1 MIPGMSGRL
10 GKGTASTCGCEL
22 GCDALTMI
30 PPDDAE
36 SPNALDDDDD
46 DDPVDPVD
54 PSPSTLDTNAFLV
67 RLVLVPNASASPLP
81 APSASNSALG
91 ADVVRALAPRTA
103 RATCAPLHRAACRSS
118 LRAIARVAYMFTTNA
133 TNAMTNAM
141 RCDALGRDVS
151 RAARDSRSARR
162 DRGPIDSRRARSS
175 RARVDARHRVTTR
188 PRRSTS
194 SVGDARRRGR
204 SHSRAR
210 HRPTDATRARGGVM
224 TTPARARRERASTP
238 RLDVL
243 RVSQVDAGRLDGE
256 LANVLNAQLE
266 RVMEATSACGRATT
280 TTTTTTT
287 TRASKAN
294 EMRLLLDCA
303 MFACTTGVNRPTP
316 GMELMNLR
324 LRDERGD
331 HGAATT
337 TMKTGV
343 EGPGLS
349 MAQRIAYG
357 LATCVVGYGWGLWQ
371 RKMLRERYDE
381 DDEDDEGGGG
391 WKYRAW
397 KLSQTV
403 ENCYTMANFVNFC
416 VFLRNGRY
424 PTLLERA
431 LRARLVYQRPTMA
444 RVVDF
449 EYLNQQLAW
458 RELSELVLFTL
469 PYLYSTRVR
478 STLGAL
484 TSRVGRGEASPP
496 TNVADAP
503 QRNRVA
509 VQAYRCV
516 ACGCRE
522 PIHPFVA
529 EPCGH
534 PYCYYCLRARLV
546 EQPTSCACV
555 KCGKRVAEM
564 RRLATTTS

>member
-1 MIPGMSGRL
+1 MGARAG
-10 GKGTASTCGCEL
+10 A
-22 GCDALTMI
+22 
-30 PPDDAE
+30 
-36 SPNALDDDDD
+36 
-46 DDPVDPVD
+46 
-54 PSPSTLDTNAFLV
+54 
-67 RLVLVPNASASPLP
+67 P
-81 APSASNSALG
+81 APA
-91 ADVVRALAPRTA
+91 
-103 RATCAPLHRAACRSS
+103 
-118 LRAIARVAYMFTTNA
+118 
-133 TNAMTNAM
+133 
-141 RCDALGRDVS
+141 
-151 RAARDSRSARR
+151 
-162 DRGPIDSRRARSS
+162 
-175 RARVDARHRVTTR
+175 
-188 PRRSTS
+188 
-194 SVGDARRRGR
+194 
-204 SHSRAR
+204 
-210 HRPTDATRARGGVM
+210 
-224 TTPARARRERASTP
+224 TP

-256 LANVLNAQLE
+256 LLDVLNAQLE

-280 TTTTTTT
+280 TRATTTS
-287 TRASKAN
+287 ASKAN
-294 EMRLLLDCA
+294 ELRLLLDCA

-324 LRDERGD
+324 LRDERRGD
-331 HGAATT
+331 YGATTTT

-349 MAQRIAYG
+349 VAQRIAYG
-357 LATCVVGYGWGLWQ
+357 LAKCVVGYGWGLWQ

-381 DDEDDEGGGG
+381 DEDDDGGGG

-484 TSRVGRGEASPP
+484 TSHVSRGEGSPT
-496 TNVADAP
+496 TNVADDAP

-546 EQPTSCACV
+546 ERPTSCACV

>member
-1 MIPGMSGRL
+1 
-10 GKGTASTCGCEL
+10 
-22 GCDALTMI
+22 MI

-54 PSPSTLDTNAFLV
+54 PSPSTLDTNAFLA

-141 RCDALGRDVS
+141 RCDAMRRDALGRDVS

-188 PRRSTS
+188 RRADRRRRSVTRVDARTFALARAS
-194 SVGDARRRGR
+194 PTDRRDARARRR
-204 SHSRAR
+204 H
-210 HRPTDATRARGGVM
+210 DD
-224 TTPARARRERASTP
+224 ARARARERASTP

-324 LRDERGD
+324 LRDERP
-331 HGAATT
+331 ATT
-337 TMKTGV
+337 
-343 EGPGLS
+343 
-349 MAQRIAYG
+349 
-357 LATCVVGYGWGLWQ
+357 
-371 RKMLRERYDE
+371 
-381 DDEDDEGGGG
+381 
-391 WKYRAW
+391 
-397 KLSQTV
+397 
-403 ENCYTMANFVNFC
+403 
-416 VFLRNGRY
+416 
-424 PTLLERA
+424 
-431 LRARLVYQRPTMA
+431 AR
-444 RVVDF
+444 
-449 EYLNQQLAW
+449 
-458 RELSELVLFTL
+458 
-469 PYLYSTRVR
+469 
-478 STLGAL
+478 
-484 TSRVGRGEASPP
+484 
-496 TNVADAP
+496 
-503 QRNRVA
+503 
-509 VQAYRCV
+509 
-516 ACGCRE
+516 
-522 PIHPFVA
+522 
-529 EPCGH
+529 
-534 PYCYYCLRARLV
+534 
-546 EQPTSCACV
+546 
-555 KCGKRVAEM
+555 
-564 RRLATTTS
+564 RRRR

>member
-46 DDPVDPVD
+46 DEPIDPVD
-54 PSPSTLDTNAFLV
+54 PSPSTLDTNAFLA
-67 RLVLVPNASASPLP
+67 RLVLVPNASASPLA

-91 ADVVRALAPRTA
+91 AGVVRALAPRTA
-103 RATCAPLHRAACRSS
+103 RATRAPLHRAACRSS
-118 LRAIARVAYMFTTNA
+118 LRAIARAACISHDERDARDDECDA
-133 TNAMTNAM
+133 TNAM
-141 RCDALGRDVS
+141 RSIALY
-151 RAARDSRSARR
+151 RARRRRALSRSARR
-162 DRGPIDSRRARSS
+162 PISRRRESPS
-175 RARVDARHRVTTR
+175 RARDARHRVTTR
-188 PRRSTS
+188 SFARRSTPRS
-194 SVGDARRRGR
+194 SRRRGLEDSGAR
-204 SHSRAR
+204 VPR
-210 HRPTDATRARGGVM
+210 HRPTRRDDG
-224 TTPARARRERASTP
+224 ARAGMGARAGAPAPATP

-256 LANVLNAQLE
+256 LLDVLNAQLE

-280 TTTTTTT
+280 TRATTTS
-287 TRASKAN
+287 ASKAN
-294 EMRLLLDCA
+294 ELRLLLDCA

-324 LRDERGD
+324 LRDERLGD
-331 HGAATT
+331 YGATTT

-349 MAQRIAYG
+349 VAQRIAYG
-357 LATCVVGYGWGLWQ
+357 LAKCVVGYGWGLWQ

-381 DDEDDEGGGG
+381 DEDDDGGGG

-484 TSRVGRGEASPP
+484 TSHVGRGEGSPT
-496 TNVADAP
+496 TNVADDAP

-546 EQPTSCACV
+546 ERPTSCACV